1 MYGLSDERIEAG
13 EMEEIEEPPI
23 DIDVAEKTELP
34 TFEWEDL
41 QRILQL
47 QKGETTQKIIS
58 AISNNTTS
66 PDKTA
71 VMAEDAELRNFYKN
85 RSLYKLSKQQVLF
98 RVWINRSSDTKALI
112 VVGKE
117 EYCKLIHETHFGK
130 SSPVR
135 HTGQRK
141 TFSYLNKSYYS
152 FEARDS
158 VNHIVSKCPV
168 CRLNNY
174 PRGNATKTGNQI
186 ELAPNQTGQ
195 MDFCGPLH
203 GFCQTQAGNPR
214 YLLVFVDTHS
224 RFTIVVVTSSTADK
238 EVLRSLR
245 VIKDKLCG
253 LPNRII
259 CDNAILTKN
268 SDSLQYCKD
277 NGVAV
282 AHGLPHISRSQSKV
296 ERQIQN
302 IMRLIC
308 KLHTESPNLPFQ
320 RLVEDA
326 TFILNSTPND
336 GLGGELSPKELFFSN
351 APSNLPR
358 MKPLAAGPL
367 RRARLASQESA
378 INEVRRFM
386 KNRVKTSPTDYS
398 QRLKPGTLAL
408 KKRTSFPTS

>member
-1 MYGLSDERIEAG
+1 M
-13 EMEEIEEPPI
+13 
-23 DIDVAEKTELP
+23 
-34 TFEWEDL
+34 
-41 QRILQL
+41 
-47 QKGETTQKIIS
+47 
-58 AISNNTTS
+58 
-66 PDKTA
+66 
-71 VMAEDAELRNFYKN
+71 
-85 RSLYKLSKQQVLF
+85 
-98 RVWINRSSDTKALI
+98 
-112 VVGKE
+112 
-117 EYCKLIHETHFGK
+117 
-130 SSPVR
+130 
-135 HTGQRK
+135 RK

-152 FEARDS
+152 FEARNS

-308 KLHTESPNLPFQ
+308 KLHTETPNLPFQ

-408 KKRTSFPTS
+408 KKRTSFPTSSPRKMARKIEIDGFRIKKRLATNSYEVENIRSKQRLVLPGDQLVTVGTLTEIELVALINEMEELSTRTFVGNSLQRTGPEAGTEREDSTPEPRPRRSRRLRGDQPEVAEVASIDFLL